1 MDELGKDRF
10 PKVCW
15 GCFDNCYKCTRRIG
29 SASVPV
35 IRELVA
41 TRIMKNQA
49 IARMERDIAK
59 IDEQLQKLLPGSS
72 E

>member
-1 MDELGKDRF
+1 MDELGRDQF
-10 PKVCW
+10 PKECW
-15 GCFDNCYKCTRRIG
+15 GCYENCYKCTRKIR

-41 TRIMKNQA
+41 SKKLKQQA
-49 IARMERDIAK
+49 IARMQRDIGR
-59 IDEQLQKLLPGSS
+59 IDEQLGKLLS

>member
-1 MDELGKDRF
+1 MDELGRDQF
-10 PKVCW
+10 PKECW
-15 GCFDNCYKCTRRIG
+15 GCYENCYKCTRKIR

-41 TRIMKNQA
+41 SKKLKQQA
-49 IARMERDIAK
+49 IARMQRDIER
-59 IDEQLQKLLPGSS
+59 IDEQLGKLLS

>member
-1 MDELGKDRF
+1 MDELGRNQF
-10 PKVCW
+10 PKECW
-15 GCFDNCYKCTRRIG
+15 GCYENCYKCTRKIR

-41 TRIMKNQA
+41 SKKLKQQA
-49 IARMERDIAK
+49 IARMQRDIGR
-59 IDEQLQKLLPGSS
+59 IDEQLGKLLS

>member
-1 MDELGKDRF
+1 MDELGRDQF
-10 PKVCW
+10 PKECW
-15 GCFDNCYKCTRRIG
+15 GCYENCYKCTRKIK

-41 TRIMKNQA
+41 TRKLKQQA
-49 IARMERDIAK
+49 ITRMQRDIER
-59 IDEQLQKLLPGSS
+59 IDKQLAALLS

>member
-1 MDELGKDRF
+1 MDELGRDQF
-10 PKVCW
+10 PKECW
-15 GCFDNCYKCTRRIG
+15 GCYENCYKCTRKIR

-41 TRIMKNQA
+41 SKKLKQQA
-49 IARMERDIAK
+49 IARMQRDIER
-59 IDEQLQKLLPGSS
+59 IDEQLEKLLS